1 MGIIA
6 RSRARLFAALAL
18 VAGLGVP
25 ALARAAPAAEQ
36 AGQGAHHGTFA
47 IAMVVGVGLAALG
60 CGIGQGKAIGAAMDG
75 LARNPGAWK
84 TMSTPFL
91 MGIAFVEAL
100 TLFVWVLGI
109 LVYGK
114 MS

>member
-1 MGIIA
+1 MRNAA
-6 RSRARLFAALAL
+6 RSCSQLLTALA
-18 VAGLGVP
+18 VFVTP
-25 ALARAAPAAEQ
+25 ALAFASPPAEAAS
-36 AGQGAHHGTFA
+36 GTHDGTFA

-91 MGIAFVEAL
+91 MGIAFIEAL

-114 MS
+114 MT